1 VGTSC
6 EYDGNTLGTREIQI
20 PGTPPPN
27 LKMSLPRSWCL
38 KLVAKKSLL
47 RSWWLKLVAKN
58 VITRSWGFVGY
69 LLVVIGRFGKG

>member
-1 VGTSC
+1 MMGTHWEQEKYKSL
-6 EYDGNTLGTREIQI
+6 E
-20 PGTPPPN
+20 PPSN